1 MAVRQ
6 RLIDQILDHL
16 QLMGPE
22 VERLSGAAAGFVHL
36 NRTDL
41 RAVQMLRTSRGMTA
55 GQLARALQVT
65 SGATTRVI
73 DTLVA
78 DGHAVREADPQDR
91 RKVLVKLTP
100 EAARVLDRS
109 LQPLLAAARSLL
121 EAYSDDELE
130 TVARFLTDVR
140 SLMRAHAKRLT
151 RQPP

>member
-1 MAVRQ
+1 MAVRE
-6 RLIDQILDHL
+6 RLIEQILDHL

-151 RQPP
+151 RQLT